1 MESFENNGQIKIR
14 NACFKKSNFISL
26 MVLSF
31 VILNVGGVLT
41 WIAKEEKAQ
50 QM

>member
-14 NACFKKSNFISL
+14 KACLKKNISL
-26 MVLSF
+26 MLLSF

-41 WIAKEEKAQ
+41 
-50 QM
+50 